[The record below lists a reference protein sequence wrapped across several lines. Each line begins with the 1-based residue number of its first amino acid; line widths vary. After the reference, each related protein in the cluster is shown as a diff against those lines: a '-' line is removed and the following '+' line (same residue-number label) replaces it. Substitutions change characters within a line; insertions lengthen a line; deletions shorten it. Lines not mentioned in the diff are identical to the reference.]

1 MKIYNLTI
9 AYNDKTEEIE
19 YIQETLEEDGAG
31 ECLVQEMVDEG
42 FGDSISTTLID
53 QIKEIA
59 EA

>member
-19 YIQETLEEDGAG
+19 YIQESIEEDGDG
-31 ECLVQEMVDEG
+31 ECLLQEMVDEG
-42 FGDSISTTLID
+42 FEDSISTTLID